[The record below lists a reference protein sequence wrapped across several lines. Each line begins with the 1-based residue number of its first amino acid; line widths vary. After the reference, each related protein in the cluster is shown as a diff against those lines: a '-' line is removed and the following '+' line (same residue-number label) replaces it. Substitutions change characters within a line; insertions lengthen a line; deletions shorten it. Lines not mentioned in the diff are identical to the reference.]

1 MKNNEL
7 LLLNTE
13 DKGKYISAKRIDG
26 LDIFLDKDGSQESF
40 LLNHI
45 RMTAPKDE
53 VILAV
58 GLIRGLQIARSY
70 AKKTGETM
78 IFKKIQKQIEQVCFN
93 YACEGIENDNET
105 TDTE

>member
-70 AKKTGETM
+70 AKKHNQTM
-78 IFKKIQKQIEQVCFN
+78 TLNKIQKI
-93 YACEGIENDNET
+93 IENVCLDYT
-105 TDTE
+105 HDTYDKPMREVH